1 MEQVIRLT
9 DADPASL
16 ERRLR
21 RVLGADALTVRVA
34 RFTYWYTGRPPV
46 HEAILIRSP
55 DATGR

>member
-21 RVLGADALTVRVA
+21 HLLGREPPACRVA
-34 RFTYWYTGRPPV
+34 RFTYRYTGRPPV

-55 DATGR
+55 RATGP

>member
-1 MEQVIRLT
+1 MEQVIRLI

-21 RVLGADALTVRVA
+21 DALGHDPVAVRVA

-46 HEAILIRSP
+46 HEAVLVRSRP
-55 DATGR
+55 ATGP